1 MKNSL
6 PLLTPFPTI
15 SYVSPISLSSSS
27 ISSNSFIDILPQL
40 DGNDT
45 LKSSSSSLD
54 ISVDCLTVRDPVV
67 FRVNEAGKVEVDPA
81 LDPELPYL
89 PLMTTL
95 NFRSIYNKVG
105 AFCDLIKELGIE
117 AVAGVESWERHKYPL
132 DDLLSGTGLTIVS
145 KYRQKVRNNQ
155 PGGGCCILVNP
166 NRLSQ

>member
-1 MKNSL
+1 MKNNL

-45 LKSSSSSLD
+45 LNSSSSSLD

-117 AVAGVESWERHKYPL
+117 AVAGITSIPWMTSSVVQVS
-132 DDLLSGTGLTIVS
+132 LSYQNID
-145 KYRQKVRNNQ
+145 KR
-155 PGGGCCILVNP
+155 
-166 NRLSQ
+166 